1 MNICF
6 AIFSSLFLLVISSC
20 GKEDTFG
27 DYPFL
32 YVYDFHE
39 IQRSEYVVLTQN
51 GSTDIGAQGTFV
63 MSEPYI
69 KEIIDDDPEQFI
81 LFKSFELLDEENIKT
96 LFWILSECKFLSDTI
111 MKYSF

>member
-1 MNICF
+1 MRTIAF

-51 GSTDIGAQGTFV
+51 GSTNIGAQGSFV
-63 MSEPYI
+63 MLEPYFE
-69 KEIIDDDPEQFI
+69 KTVDEDPEITFC
-81 LFKSFELLDEENIKT
+81 LNHSN
-96 LFWILSECKFLSDTI
+96 
-111 MKYSF
+111 Y